1 MASTHTEVYR
11 PYLGTLREERLR
23 FLALARASIRTAT
36 KRKLPLVI
44 LFAPIVIGT
53 VIFSF
58 TVYARFALQSGVTPG
73 ALGGGANPGVLLA
86 AGMAESMLQVRQIIV
101 PFYLGVSV
109 FTLLLITWYGAGQ
122 IAEDRRAGAH
132 LLYFARPLTRLDY
145 VLGKLATLAFFGMLA
160 VLVPPLVICT
170 VAAFSSPEWSFI
182 EKEGTV
188 VPKTIAFGVMW
199 IVAWSSVELAIS
211 SLCPKK
217 SFALV
222 ASFAFFL
229 LPHAVATLL
238 ADLEREPHFHLLSL
252 QSSFLRI
259 ASSLFGTPSMGLR
272 FDPGFAY
279 ATVAGYTLLA
289 WAVLWVRVR
298 RMEVVA

>member
-11 PYLGTLREERLR
+11 PYGGTLVPERLR
-23 FLALARASIRTAT
+23 FLSLARASIRTAT

-44 LFAPIVIGT
+44 LYAPIAIGT

-58 TVYARFALQSGVTPG
+58 VVYARFALKSGVTPG
-73 ALGGGANPGVLLA
+73 ALGGGANPAALLA
-86 AGMAESMLQVRQIIV
+86 AGMAETMLQVRQIIV

-109 FTLLLITWYGAGQ
+109 FTLLLIAWYGAGQ

-145 VLGKLATLAFFGMLA
+145 VLGKLAALAFFALLA

-182 EKEGTV
+182 KQEGKV
-188 VPKTIAFGVMW
+188 VPQAIVFSLLWV
-199 IVAWSSVELAIS
+199 VAWSSVGLAIS

-222 ASFAFFL
+222 ASFVFFL
-229 LPHAVATLL
+229 LPHAIALLL
-238 ADLEREPHFHLLSL
+238 AELGREPLFHALSL

-272 FDPGFAY
+272 FDPAIAY
-279 ATVAGYTLLA
+279 SSVAAYTVLA
-289 WAVLWVRVR
+289 WAILAWRVR
-298 RMEVVA
+298 RMEVVG